1 MPIDD
6 EQKDGFLLN
15 IWQAIT
21 LVGDVRERSD
31 EIDPSELETVLT
43 DAESLLI
50 GAVSEAA
57 QRPGGPT
64 RHRRV
69 LRFWKAMRDTP
80 SDHVSWRGAT
90 SVIPFPG
97 SMISGASP
105 CLSSNESAAPKT
117 STARFPRLN
126 PGRTE
131 RARPWYRN
139 RSGLSVGQRG
149 YYCSSS

>member
-6 EQKDGFLLN
+6 EQKDDLLLN

-43 DAESLLI
+43 EAESLLI

-64 RHRRV
+64 RHRRW
-69 LRFWKAMRDTP
+69 LRFGKGLTTRRPVTFL
-80 SDHVSWRGAT
+80 GA
-90 SVIPFPG
+90 
-97 SMISGASP
+97 
-105 CLSSNESAAPKT
+105 
-117 STARFPRLN
+117 ARRM
-126 PGRTE
+126 
-131 RARPWYRN
+131 
-139 RSGLSVGQRG
+139 
-149 YYCSSS
+149 